1 MIKKNYIFIGTNSA
15 GNNAFFV
22 KRKFLKFNKIVKN
35 KKIFNSKFREG
46 RDKNGKLNFLDKKKS
61 LRKIKDKFVF
71 DINSK
76 KNKKI
81 VDLNLLA

>member
-1 MIKKNYIFIGTNSA
+1 MKVPLTVNAITVFNKVLLSFFFIKIEDS
-15 GNNAFFV
+15 
-22 KRKFLKFNKIVKN
+22 KIVKN